1 MHLLIIVETIGGY
14 HAARFTATDR
24 LLQAN
29 GDQLSVLQVYPS
41 TEEHPWGTI
50 SINFPTITS
59 KKPDKDWEI
68 LLDQIQPDV
77 VAIPGWGFWY
87 SRRTLRWCRTHR
99 KPAILLSESKADDA
113 PRTWIKERY
122 KQWRFVRHFST
133 ALVGSEAH
141 RSYLRSLGMKSSQV
155 LLGYDTVDNDFFA
168 SETNR
173 LRTLDPADFS
183 LPPRPFWLT
192 VSRMIPRKNHSLLLD
207 AYAKYRKEIGE
218 EWAWDLVL
226 CGSGSEEKGLRL
238 KVQKKGLESFVH
250 FPGFKTYSEISQWY
264 AFAQALVHPALQEQ
278 WGLVLNEACASGL
291 PILCS
296 ETLGAKELV
305 IENRNGLHFNPH
317 SETAIC
323 QAMIQFHRLSE
334 TQRQEM
340 GTQSRKI
347 IENYHPDRFAHGLQ
361 EAIRRSLRS

>member
-218 EWAWDLVL
+218 ECAWDLVL